1 MPIALER
8 HGDFTRMMFGI
19 EKDKML
25 TVKIGETAM
34 E

>member
-1 MPIALER
+1 MPIALEK
-8 HGDFTRMMFGI
+8 HGGFTRVMFGF

-25 TVKIGETAM
+25 TVKIDQTAT